1 MMICPIVKS
10 GHPVLETPAAA
21 VTEFDDK
28 LKKLVED
35 MFESMYEAQG
45 VGLAAPQIG
54 ISLTLSVID
63 TSFKEDPEA
72 RLVLANPRIISVEGK
87 QAGGEGCLSIPDFRE
102 NLTRSKRVTI
112 RAQDVHGNWYEK
124 TGEDLLARA
133 FQHEIDHLNGTL
145 YIHHLSSLKRDMMRR
160 KIKRMIRQG
169 EW

>member
-1 MMICPIVKS
+1 MIYSIVKY
-10 GHPVLETPAAA
+10 GDPVLETPAPP
-21 VTEFDDK
+21 VTAFDDK
-28 LKKLVED
+28 LKQLVED

-54 ISLTLSVID
+54 ISLRLSVID

-72 RLVLANPRIISVEGK
+72 RLVLANPEIVKVEGK
-87 QAGGEGCLSIPDFRE
+87 QTGGEGCLSLPEFRE
-102 NLTRSKRVTI
+102 NLARGKRVTI
-112 RAQDVHGNWYEK
+112 RAQDINGNWYEK

-160 KIKRMIRQG
+160 KIKRLIRQG

>member
-1 MMICPIVKS
+1 MIYPIVKY
-10 GHPVLETPAAA
+10 GDPVLERPASP

-28 LKKLVED
+28 LKKLVAD

-54 ISLTLSVID
+54 ISLHLSVID

-72 RLVLANPRIISVEGK
+72 KLVLANPQIIKVEGK
-87 QAGGEGCLSIPDFRE
+87 QSGGEGCLSLPDFRE
-102 NLTRSKRVTI
+102 ILARGKRVTI
-112 RAQDVHGNWYEK
+112 RAQDVNGNWYEK

-160 KIKRMIRQG
+160 KIRRLQRQG

>member
-1 MMICPIVKS
+1 MIYPIVKY
-10 GHPVLETPAAA
+10 GDPVLETPASP
-21 VTEFDDK
+21 VTAFDDR
-28 LKKLVED
+28 LRKLVDD

-54 ISLTLSVID
+54 ISLHLSVID
-63 TSFKEDPEA
+63 TSFQEDPEA
-72 RLVLANPRIISVEGK
+72 RLVLANPQIVRVEGK

-102 NLTRSKRVTI
+102 TLTRSKRVTI
-112 RAQDVHGNWYEK
+112 RAQDVHGNWFER

-160 KIKRMIRQG
+160 KIRRLQRQG

>member
-1 MMICPIVKS
+1 MIYPIVKY
-10 GHPVLETPAAA
+10 GDPVLETPAAP

-54 ISLTLSVID
+54 VSLHLSVID
-63 TSFKEDPEA
+63 TSFNEDPKA
-72 RLVLANPRIISVEGK
+72 RLVLANPRIISAEGK

-112 RAQDVHGNWYEK
+112 RAQDVHGKWYEK
-124 TGEDLLARA
+124 TAEDLLARA
-133 FQHEIDHLNGTL
+133 FQHEIDHLNGKL